1 MRWNIPLLLASSAV
15 AASPVQAAKP
25 VVPLAHVGRWEVNYD
40 VDRCH
45 LLGTFG
51 SGDDKIIARFT
62 RYQPSDAFS
71 LTLIGKPMRS
81 RSPSSQVKLDFGPL
95 VDPQE
100 YESFDGT
107 MGQVPAAVFNGL
119 TLIDKPKS
127 TKSAKSTT
135 LADALAALQTPGITP
150 EQEALVG
157 DLIIQTD
164 NRKSYRL
171 ALGSMA
177 APMRTLRD
185 CTTDLVRHWG
195 LDPAEQ
201 ASLTSTPIPIGE
213 PGSWLRSN
221 DYPAEMLGQLMGGL
235 VQFRLDIS
243 ETGLISGCHIQS
255 RTNPDAFADL
265 SCKLISRRG
274 RFNPALD
281 RNGKPVRSYYV
292 SSVRWQISKVA
303 PLQF

>member
-1 MRWNIPLLLASSAV
+1 MRWNIPLLMAAIAV
-15 AASPVQAAKP
+15 VASPVQAAKP

-40 VDRCH
+40 VDSCH

-62 RYQPSDAFS
+62 RYQPGDAFS

-81 RSPSSQVKLDFGPL
+81 RSPSSQVKLDFSPL

-107 MGQVPAAVFNGL
+107 MGQVPAAVFDGL
-119 TLIDKPKS
+119 TLVDKP
-127 TKSAKSTT
+127 KSAKSTT

-201 ASLTSTPIPIGE
+201 ASLTSTPTPIGE

-243 ETGLISGCHIQS
+243 ETGSIAGCHIQS
-255 RTNPDAFADL
+255 TTNPDAFAEH
-265 SCKLISRRG
+265 SCKLLSKRG

-281 RNGKPVRSYYV
+281 RNDKPIKSYYV
-292 SSVRWQISKVA
+292 SSVRWMIGN
-303 PLQF
+303 